1 MDMTLYALLMGK
13 LEKNKEC
20 STWNGF
26 KIEVVDEIPTSQ
38 VPNTIYFVKSTISL
52 SKEGIV
58 DENGNNIIDE
68 NGNYIIYFVKSTTVC
83 PKEGIVD
90 ENGNNIVNEN
100 GNYIV
105 GSDS

>member
-1 MDMTLYALLMGK
+1 MDMTLYALLMNKLNGK
-13 LEKNKEC
+13 DEC
-20 STWNGF
+20 LTWNGF

-52 SKEGIV
+52 SKE
-58 DENGNNIIDE
+58 EL
-68 NGNYIIYFVKSTTVC
+68 T
-83 PKEGIVD
+83 D
-90 ENGNNIVNEN
+90 ENGNNIVDEN

>member
-38 VPNTIYFVKSTISL
+38 VPNTIYFVK
-52 SKEGIV
+52 
-58 DENGNNIIDE
+58 
-68 NGNYIIYFVKSTTVC
+68 Y

-100 GNYIV
+100 GCYIV

>member
-13 LEKNKEC
+13 LEKNEEC
-20 STWNGF
+20 LTWNGF

-38 VPNTIYFVKSTISL
+38 VPNTIYFV
-52 SKEGIV
+52 
-58 DENGNNIIDE
+58 
-68 NGNYIIYFVKSTTVC
+68 NYS
-83 PKEGIVD
+83 KEGIVD

-100 GNYIV
+100 GYYIV

>member
-1 MDMTLYALLMGK
+1 MDMTLYALLLNK
-13 LEKNKEC
+13 LNGQTEC
-20 STWNGF
+20 TTWNGF

-38 VPNTIYFVKSTISL
+38 VPNTIYFVKY

-58 DENGNNIIDE
+58 DENGNNI
-68 NGNYIIYFVKSTTVC
+68 
-83 PKEGIVD
+83 VD
-90 ENGNNIVNEN
+90 ESGNNIVDEN